1 MNFDRKN
8 IFFLYEKLK
17 IGNCHPIIAL
27 HFLELFQL
35 VTIVFTS
42 SSEINRKL
50 VRTNS
55 LIVLTNFLLISELE
69 VKTIVTK

>member
-1 MNFDRKN
+1 LSPN
-8 IFFLYEKLK
+8 Y
-17 IGNCHPIIAL
+17 CPS
-27 HFLELFQL
+27 FLEAL
-35 VTIVFTS
+35 VFTS

-55 LIVLTNFLLISELE
+55 LIVLISFLLISELE